1 MAIRTGVGAT
11 GCSRK
16 WSGRSLVRTSIL
28 SMLAVAPITGMHELS
43 GWGIAPAFA
52 QEPAGAA
59 SEKVAV
65 SSADRQAMIDRAV
78 GFLRKSQAEDGSFSS
93 QGGPGVTGLVV
104 ASALSVG
111 VTASDPVVAK
121 GLAYLVATRREDGG
135 LYAKGSR
142 HANYETCLAMM
153 ALDRANADGKYD
165 EMIAGA
171 QRFVKSAQWDE
182 GEGLKPE
189 DPAFGG
195 AGYGSK
201 SRPDLSN
208 TSFFIDAL
216 RSTGVPEDDP
226 AIARALAFVN
236 RCQNLE
242 SPANN
247 TPFAPLL
254 NDGGFYYTPAAG
266 GDSMAG
272 KDEATGGLRSYASMT
287 YAGLK
292 SMVYAGVSKEDYRV
306 KAAQKFL
313 SRNYS
318 VSMNPGMGAAGLYYY
333 LHTMAKALDMIGEPV
348 FETEQGKKA
357 WKQDILVQLQ
367 STQKEDGS
375 WTNPEA
381 RWMEGDPN
389 LVTGYA
395 LLTLSYLK

>member
-1 MAIRTGVGAT
+1 
-11 GCSRK
+11 
-16 WSGRSLVRTSIL
+16 
-28 SMLAVAPITGMHELS
+28 MLAMAPTMGMFEVSKGCVAQAG
-43 GWGIAPAFA
+43 A
-52 QEPAGAA
+52 QETA
-59 SEKVAV
+59 EKKTERVTV
-65 SSADRQAMIDRAV
+65 HPADRQAMIDRAIE
-78 GFLRKSQAEDGSFSS
+78 FLRKSQAEDGSFSS

-104 ASALSVG
+104 ASAVSVG
-111 VTASDPVVAK
+111 VESSDPVVAK
-121 GLAYLVATRREDGG
+121 GLAYIVATRREDGG

-153 ALDRANADGKYD
+153 ALDRANTDGKYD

-171 QRFVKSAQWDE
+171 QKFVKSAQWDE

-216 RSTGVPEDDP
+216 RSTGVSEDDP

-242 SPANN
+242 SPAND

-292 SMVYAGVSKEDYRV
+292 SMIYAGVSKDDYRV
-306 KAAQKFL
+306 KAAQKYL

-348 FETEQGKKA
+348 FETEKGKMA
-357 WKQDILVQLQ
+357 WKQDILGQLQ
-367 STQKEDGS
+367 STQKADGS

>member
-1 MAIRTGVGAT
+1 MAIRTGFGA
-11 GCSRK
+11 GYRRWK
-16 WSGRSLVRTSIL
+16 SGRSFVRTSIL
-28 SMLAVAPITGMHELS
+28 SMLALAPVIGACGFQGFGDS
-43 GWGIAPAFA
+43 CAFG
-52 QEPAGAA
+52 QDSAA
-59 SEKVAV
+59 VVSEKIVV
-65 SSADRQAMIDRAV
+65 SSSDRQAMIDRAV
-78 GFLRKSQAEDGSFSS
+78 GFLRNSQAEDGSFSS

-111 VTASDPVVAK
+111 VPASDPLVAK
-121 GLAYLVATRREDGG
+121 GMAYIVATRREDGG

-153 ALDRANADGKYD
+153 ALDRANSDGKYD
-165 EMIAGA
+165 AMIEGA

-242 SPANN
+242 SPAND

-292 SMVYAGVSKEDYRV
+292 SMIYAGVSKEDYRV

-348 FETEQGKKA
+348 FDTEQGKKA
-357 WKQDILVQLQ
+357 WKQDILSQLQ